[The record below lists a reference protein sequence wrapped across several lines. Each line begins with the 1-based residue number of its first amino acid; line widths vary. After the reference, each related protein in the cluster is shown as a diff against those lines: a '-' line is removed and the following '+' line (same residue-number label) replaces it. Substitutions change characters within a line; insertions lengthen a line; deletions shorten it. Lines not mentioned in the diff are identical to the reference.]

1 MLQSEKF
8 IVQSELGKPIHALFD
23 LAIEMKLF
31 EQLNEML
38 GRFHGDKLETLKE
51 ACLQFYEDLITCPF
65 YALFLKE
72 EQAQATAE
80 DNAVLG
86 TKSKDIFWSVCL
98 NPQSHVRKSRF
109 CDPNKSV
116 AISDKPSMFKPSE
129 GSQIA
134 FTNNYSSRPSKIQP
148 ICDLLVTY
156 VRHDGSLSW
165 LSRDALLLLVATSA
179 ADENA
184 GFHMAN
190 NSNLCEVLVTD
201 MVLLFNRMPQRLAT
215 SNCIDQWPSLLQAIK
230 TDEDHYMHNFLDHF
244 EFCRSIL
251 DISNY
256 LVKKNMLDCLY
267 RGFLL
272 PVLAPGLLVSS
283 EPALA
288 TATIYLERILKE
300 SKGSIL
306 LPFILRFLFSEPQ
319 SQTPKELTSHNFWLG
334 VTQAL
339 EQSFPLSE
347 ASFYHGMTGSISG
360 TQTKSYMDVLLK
372 RIQYCNTLVGVATL
386 SLMNT
391 IVDLLCEDV
400 AFELMLRYL
409 IPLANDTALKVKV
422 STPESFFASANE
434 YLALIPPY
442 SSITPHPHQPLTR
455 DNDWCIFQNGDL
467 SSSHID
473 DGLFAR
479 LDAQEDAARCYERS
493 TARRRILGYL
503 REARNL
509 LNERKAACSAWR
521 FPYDFDSPTLAQA
534 SNAQLSEN
542 LCTPLPQEGLPV
554 VGDPFDATTREVV
567 SGTRGDVLYDRSQW
581 ELDGLAQ
588 VMAQPTAVP
597 PNDEEDSILADLER
611 FSALL
616 RDPPPTRYLRRT
628 KSHANSRRHRSQPRP
643 VPDPD
648 EVKRTSSLYDISFIE
663 MDVDETS
670 EGAAPSSPPPP
681 PSTMMPDRMT
691 QSVDAPLPL
700 ASSASS
706 DLSLTEST
714 THQYCDLPAGVEAI
728 GDGGIPALLLY
739 LDKIPD
745 SAAPH
750 NDVEERFARC
760 ISRFD
765 KEKKP
770 EAELDSGFSSVD
782 SGRLKPTVL
791 PDSETVDS
799 PTFNPGP
806 FLATL
811 MQLVSHIPN
820 NHLYANLL
828 ITRLVT
834 QVMALPLPLTR
845 VLLLTTGFWEPQVSV
860 VRPYENR
867 HGGQLYSILL
877 AVRQWF
883 DCYIN
888 LYFPR
893 AFNHGPEE
901 SNFAS
906 LANSVRMAVFS
917 DTEAGSSICNGLYSE
932 PLRRVKKKSWIA
944 GLLQKKSGVNAL
956 PAEATVV
963 VDRQP
968 RVSSRPADCLSVD
981 AFNLVKDEK
990 SHNLII
996 SLLIFEEFCQELAA
1010 LCMEHGVNL

>member
-1 MLQSEKF
+1 MFS
-8 IVQSELGKPIHALFD
+8 LGISFFTMEEVRSHKQGQVSCYWPLFV
-23 LAIEMKLF
+23 LHLNLLPLSGGC
-31 EQLNEML
+31 QL
-38 GRFHGDKLETLKE
+38 RR
-51 ACLQFYEDLITCPF
+51 CL
-65 YALFLKE
+65 
-72 EQAQATAE
+72 
-80 DNAVLG
+80 
-86 TKSKDIFWSVCL
+86 
-98 NPQSHVRKSRF
+98 
-109 CDPNKSV
+109 
-116 AISDKPSMFKPSE
+116 
-129 GSQIA
+129 
-134 FTNNYSSRPSKIQP
+134 SSR
-148 ICDLLVTY
+148 
-156 VRHDGSLSW
+156 SL
-165 LSRDALLLLVATSA
+165 
-179 ADENA
+179 
-184 GFHMAN
+184 
-190 NSNLCEVLVTD
+190 
-201 MVLLFNRMPQRLAT
+201 
-215 SNCIDQWPSLLQAIK
+215 I
-230 TDEDHYMHNFLDHF
+230 
-244 EFCRSIL
+244 
-251 DISNY
+251 
-256 LVKKNMLDCLY
+256 
-267 RGFLL
+267 
-272 PVLAPGLLVSS
+272 
-283 EPALA
+283 
-288 TATIYLERILKE
+288 
-300 SKGSIL
+300 
-306 LPFILRFLFSEPQ
+306 
-319 SQTPKELTSHNFWLG
+319 
-334 VTQAL
+334 
-339 EQSFPLSE
+339 
-347 ASFYHGMTGSISG
+347 
-360 TQTKSYMDVLLK
+360 
-372 RIQYCNTLVGVATL
+372 
-386 SLMNT
+386 
-391 IVDLLCEDV
+391 
-400 AFELMLRYL
+400 RYL

-521 FPYDFDSPTLAQA
+521 FPYDFDSPT
-534 SNAQLSEN
+534 
-542 LCTPLPQEGLPV
+542 
-554 VGDPFDATTREVV
+554 
-567 SGTRGDVLYDRSQW
+567 
-581 ELDGLAQ
+581 LAQ